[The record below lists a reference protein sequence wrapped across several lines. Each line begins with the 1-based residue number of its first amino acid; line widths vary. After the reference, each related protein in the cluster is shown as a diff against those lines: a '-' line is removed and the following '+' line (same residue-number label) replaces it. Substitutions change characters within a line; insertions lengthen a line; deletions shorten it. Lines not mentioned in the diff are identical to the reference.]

1 VVVALGRAA
10 SLKAVADWLIDTVGL
25 GNTFTMLQLRDAV
38 PDANQVDRR
47 MRDLRQMTEPWR
59 ILSSQS
65 DPSLPQDTYRLDYVG
80 NLTPAK
86 KPSAKVR
93 RKIFEKAGHR
103 CAVCGI
109 GLGEE
114 YAEYPGELARL
125 QLGHYV
131 PLDLGGSPTAE
142 GNLRAECHRCNGGVR
157 HLMGAIPTPASLEAR
172 AKAMGKA
179 RRADLVRWID
189 QGQRDIDEAERL
201 YYELCQLPD
210 HARVAVVE
218 AVRKTIG

>member
-1 VVVALGRAA
+1 
-10 SLKAVADWLIDTVGL
+10 
-25 GNTFTMLQLRDAV
+25 MLQLREAV

-59 ILSSQS
+59 IVSGQS
-65 DPSLPQDTYRLDYVG
+65 DPSLPPNRYRLDVIG
-80 NLTPAK
+80 NMTAAK

-93 RKIFEKAGHR
+93 RKVFEKAGNR

-125 QLGHYV
+125 QLGHFV

-142 GNLRAECHRCNGGVR
+142 SNLRAECHRCNGGVR
-157 HLMGAIPTPASLEAR
+157 HLMGAVPTPASLEAR
-172 AKAMGKA
+172 AKAMG
-179 RRADLVRWID
+179 RAKRAALVQWMD
-189 QGQRDIDEAERL
+189 QGQREIEEAEKL
-201 YYELCQLPD
+201 YYELRQLPNE
-210 HARVAVVE
+210 ARIAVVD
-218 AVRKTIG
+218 ALRGTL